1 MLVPRHFA
9 SPPPRMT
16 LLGRRVSSFQV
27 CGAVGLVV
35 ATTLVSVLTW
45 HLRLPPWIVPCLL
58 ASGLATAFVLA
69 MATKVV
75 TGQETL
81 VFYHH
86 EIAILATSALQLQAL
101 GAPVLRVLDLNALW
115 LGAFLVFGR
124 QGCLMV
130 GCCHG
135 RPHHWGVRYSESHAN
150 EGFPACY
157 VGVRLFPVQV
167 LESLLVAAIVLAGSA
182 LAWRGAP
189 AGSVLALHV
198 VCYCAVRI
206 WLEELR
212 GDAARPYWGRF
223 SEAQWTSTVLMAAVL
238 ASEWQGRLPRA
249 DWHFGVGLATA
260 LGLAVLALTGRARHR
275 ILAPRHADE
284 VARLLRSLRSLPE
297 APHGPIAVRRTSQAF
312 GVSCQALGSVDGRP
326 STLYAL
332 SHAGRALDERE
343 ARVLSGLIANLVG
356 ARGARALLRGA
367 RGIYHL
373 IVRDAPR

>member
-1 MLVPRHFA
+1 MSAPRPG
-9 SPPPRMT
+9 SWPPPRMT
-16 LLGRRVSSFQV
+16 ILGRRVSSFQV

-45 HLRLPPWIVPCLL
+45 HLRLPLWIVPCLL

-69 MATKVV
+69 MATKVL

-86 EIAILATSALQLQAL
+86 EIAILATSALLLQAL

-135 RPHHWGVRYSESHAN
+135 RPHHWGVRYSESHAG

-157 VGVRLFPVQV
+157 VGVRLFPVQG
-167 LESLLVAAIVLAGSA
+167 LESLLVAAIVVAGSA
-182 LAWRGAP
+182 IAWRGAP
-189 AGSVLALHV
+189 AGSVLALHGV
-198 VCYCAVRI
+198 SYCAVRI
-206 WLEELR
+206 GLEELR

-223 SEAQWTSTVLMAAVL
+223 SEAQWTSAVLMAAVR
-238 ASEWQGRLPRA
+238 AGEWQGRLPRA

-260 LGLAVLALTGRARHR
+260 IGLAVLALTGRARHR

-284 VARLLRSLRSLPE
+284 VARLLQALARS
-297 APHGPIAVRRTSQAF
+297 PHGPIAVRRTSQAF

-332 SHAGRALDERE
+332 SHAGRALDDRE

-367 RGIYHL
+367 RGIFHL
-373 IVRDAPR
+373 IVRDTPR